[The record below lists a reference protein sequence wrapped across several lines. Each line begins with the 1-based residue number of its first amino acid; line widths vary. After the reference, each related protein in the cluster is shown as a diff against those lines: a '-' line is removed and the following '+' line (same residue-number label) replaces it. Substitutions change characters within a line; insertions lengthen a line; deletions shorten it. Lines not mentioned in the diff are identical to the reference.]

1 MKLSKFRTVIV
12 PVILT
17 IVLSAILSACY
28 AHNRPYR
35 GHYGQFGGH
44 QSDHHH
50 RR

>member
-17 IVLSAILSACY
+17 LVLSAILSACY
-28 AHNRPYR
+28 APNRPYR
-35 GHYGQFGGH
+35 GHYDNFGGH
-44 QSDHHH
+44 HGDRHH